1 MARRTLLHRM
11 AGGGVAGV
19 AVDAVEDEEKL
30 PVGSAVSELRC
41 SIQFLKGHEQ
51 YALSCQIL
59 SRR

>member
-1 MARRTLLHRM
+1 MACRALLHRM

-30 PVGSAVSELRC
+30 PVGTAVSELRC
-41 SIQFLKGHEQ
+41 SIQFLKGPEQ

>member
-11 AGGGVAGV
+11 AGGGVA
-19 AVDAVEDEEKL
+19 VDAVEDEEKL
-30 PVGSAVSELRC
+30 PVGTAVSELRC